1 MESGKVLTNAEEG
14 LLETDSTKNSSEELR
29 HGVDKITLRKRQI
42 KFLSI
47 LLIALIS
54 ISISCNIIGTDK
66 LPSSEQQFICVG
78 LGYDYYPPG
87 DWDCEQIRDDYVQSR
102 NLMRISFIS
111 GLGAGLAAIILIVKF
126 ASNPKGE

>member
-1 MESGKVLTNAEEG
+1 MLTNAKEG
-14 LLETDSTKNSSEELR
+14 LIETDSTKNSSEELN
-29 HGVDKITLRKRQI
+29 HGVDKNTLRKRQI

-54 ISISCNIIGTDK
+54 ISIACNIIGTDK

-126 ASNPKGE
+126 VSNPKGE

>member
-14 LLETDSTKNSSEELR
+14 PIETDSTKNYSEELR

-54 ISISCNIIGTDK
+54 ISIACNKTGTDK
-66 LPSSEQQFICVG
+66 IPSSEQQFICVG

>member
-1 MESGKVLTNAEEG
+1 MLTNAKEG
-14 LLETDSTKNSSEELR
+14 LIETDSTKNSSEELR

-54 ISISCNIIGTDK
+54 ISIACNIIGTDK

-126 ASNPKGE
+126 VSNPKGE